1 MRPFFFNCQI
11 KRSEIER
18 SIAQTFGEFDFD
30 RSFSAIE
37 LNRSIKLDVIRLI
50 SITECSTTY
59 AGPHQPPL
67 PSPGLISNQ
76 TLQFFYSVCKGFS
89 NAYLKPFL
97 ESNFKK
103 LLSVKILIHPV
114 GFDVSTDTRHFTSLR
129 STKVLSKNRKKT
141 TSKMQLLLFKSKSRV
156 RCFRTMDSNRKT

>member
-1 MRPFFFNCQI
+1 MSLHIFFCLVLFFCSCNFPLALFPFILTADPFSFVRFLRSRISNRYISAGAYESVFSRQNQLRPFFFNCQI

-37 LNRSIKLDVIRLI
+37 LNRSIKLDLIRLI

-59 AGPHQPPL
+59 VGPHQPPL

-76 TLQFFYSVCKGFS
+76 TLQFFLFGMQRVFKCFLKAFS
-89 NAYLKPFL
+89 GK
-97 ESNFKK
+97 
-103 LLSVKILIHPV
+103 
-114 GFDVSTDTRHFTSLR
+114 
-129 STKVLSKNRKKT
+129 
-141 TSKMQLLLFKSKSRV
+141 
-156 RCFRTMDSNRKT
+156 